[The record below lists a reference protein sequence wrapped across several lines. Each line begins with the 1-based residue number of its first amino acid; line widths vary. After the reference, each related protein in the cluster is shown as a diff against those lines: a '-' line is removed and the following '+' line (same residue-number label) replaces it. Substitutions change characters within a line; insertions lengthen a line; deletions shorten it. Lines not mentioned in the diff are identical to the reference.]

1 MRGEFIDVGGHR
13 LYYYAAGT
21 RGGGDPIVL
30 LHGFPTSSH
39 LWSELVPLLPRGHRV
54 VVLDLLG
61 HGRSD
66 PPGNADLTLRGHA
79 RRVVALLDALGIGRS
94 TIVGHQ
100 MGGSIAQAL
109 VTGWP
114 ERVGRV
120 ALLHS
125 MGFDVTVTGALALVR
140 AFSAPAQLVPRQA
153 LLRFVHREL
162 LRWYTD
168 QNRGRHSADQ
178 YLRPFSTGAGHR
190 VLLRHLKAMNEA
202 DTTTVSEAMQ
212 GVRVPVAIVT
222 GTRDT
227 TIPASVAT
235 RLQRLIPR
243 ATLDFIDDV
252 RHLSPEEAPER
263 IAGVV
268 ERLVARD
275 A

>member
-1 MRGEFIDVGGHR
+1 MRGEFIDVGGRR

-21 RGGGDPIVL
+21 RGGGEPIVL
-30 LHGFPTSSH
+30 VHGFLTSSH

-66 PPGNADLTLRGHA
+66 PPGNADLSLRGHA
-79 RRVVALLDALGIGRS
+79 TRVIALLDALGIRAAS
-94 TIVGHQ
+94 IIGHQ

-109 VTGWP
+109 ATGWP
-114 ERVGRV
+114 ERVSRV
-120 ALLHS
+120 GLLHS
-125 MGFDVTVTGALALVR
+125 MGFDVTVTGSL
-140 AFSAPAQLVPRQA
+140 A
-153 LLRFVHREL
+153 LLRAFLPLAQLIPGRVVLRVVHREL

-168 QNRGRHSADQ
+168 QNLGRHSADL
-178 YLRPFSTGAGHR
+178 YLRPFAADGGHR
-190 VLLRHLKAMNEA
+190 TLLRQLRAMSEVE
-202 DTTTVSEAMQ
+202 TTSVAEAMQ
-212 GVRVPVAIVT
+212 AVSVPVAVVA
-222 GTRDT
+222 GTRDAS
-227 TIPASVAT
+227 IPASVAT
-235 RLQRLIPR
+235 RLQRLIPH

-275 A
+275 T